1 LYVNR
6 VLMNG
11 IKEPRKQIRIN
22 RIKQTPF
29 DGRVLDEVFATHL
42 KQKKNNVRIL
52 HRSVHTDIFIHL
64 ASIPRPDEWPTGLF
78 LSGRDEIFRG

>member
-1 LYVNR
+1 
-6 VLMNG
+6 MNG

-42 KQKKNNVRIL
+42 KQKKKRKN
-52 HRSVHTDIFIHL
+52 L
-64 ASIPRPDEWPTGLF
+64 ASIGSHRYIYT
-78 LSGRDEIFRG
+78 SGIDPPPG